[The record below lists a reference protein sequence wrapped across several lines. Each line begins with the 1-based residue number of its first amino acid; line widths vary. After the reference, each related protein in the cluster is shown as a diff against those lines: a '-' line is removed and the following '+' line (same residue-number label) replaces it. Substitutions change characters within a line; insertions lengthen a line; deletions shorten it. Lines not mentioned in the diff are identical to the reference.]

1 MKIRRK
7 TAGGSFA
14 LKTTKTAG
22 AATALSIFASIG
34 GCGDPGSGSTTSP
47 ASDITW
53 TSLAAENLAADASC
67 TACHEAEPEVERRIG
82 VSPGPRILGVDGVGA
97 RLSPAAIR
105 TRVRGHGAESGL
117 RMPDLLHGLDEAE
130 QAVAVEE
137 LVHFL
142 VEQGG
147 PIPTDATRM
156 EISTARI
163 AQGASLWESIGCTA
177 CHGADAGDAVGF
189 GDLAG
194 AWTFESL
201 ANFLGDP
208 LTVHPGGR
216 MPSLELSDDERRSIA
231 AFLLAGGDMTK
242 TTASKPGLQL
252 DFFEGDFDGVGPI
265 DAVGGDVD
273 PVRVPVPGVGPYAGR
288 DRFGLHLSGEI
299 EIPTSGRWN
308 FYLTSDD
315 GSGLRIDGRT
325 VVSNPGIHG
334 EIMERGSVDLDAG
347 RHAIDIGMFE
357 ASGGERLSLSWSG
370 PGVAR
375 QPVPAE
381 AFFSDAVVLDAGWAD
396 FELDEE
402 MARRGAVR
410 FAQTG
415 CTACHVPDMPQP
427 RGTAAALPLASLVA
441 GRGCLSS
448 DVPANA
454 PDYGFDTAELALL
467 DEFVSN
473 VRALLEPLPGDIA
486 VAHSMIRL
494 DCIACHERPD
504 VGGPSVEA
512 RARFASD
519 DDAELGDEGR
529 IPPPLDG
536 VGNKLR
542 LEALRDVLANGTK
555 VRPYMKTRMPIFGD
569 AQTRDL
575 VVHLAASDSIA
586 ADGREPEFDEE
597 RVAAGHALTGT
608 DGVSC
613 VQCHTVAGHPALGI
627 PAVDLATMHARIRPG
642 WFRKHLLDPQKTN
655 PGTRMTASWGNGG
668 TERIFPE
675 LLGGDPVKQV
685 DAIRSYLS
693 LGESMPLP
701 KGVVPD
707 AGEYA
712 LIPIDEPILFG
723 TFMRDV
729 SPRTIA
735 VGLPENLHFA
745 WDAEHARLAKAWR
758 GAFMDAEGTWR
769 GRAGQLEAPE
779 GRSVLQMPDG
789 PAIAMLETRDA
800 AWPTANARD
809 PAGLRNGAWRFAGVT
824 RDDERRPAFN
834 SELDGV
840 RITERPLPRIAEG
853 GTSLIRRFTVGSDA
867 GRGDLYMRAA
877 IATSIEPVAGEGDE
891 RIWAINGERTVRVSG
906 ANSFVRE
913 DPGGM
918 KELIVKVPLK
928 MVGREDVD
936 FEGTFDVELAW

>member
-1 MKIRRK
+1 MRRK
-7 TAGGSFA
+7 TKGDSIASNS
-14 LKTTKTAG
+14 TKTLG
-22 AATALSIFASIG
+22 AASVLALLASVG
-34 GCGDPGSGSTTSP
+34 GCDDPGSVSTVSSTEWRSR
-47 ASDITW
+47 
-53 TSLAAENLAADASC
+53 AAENLAADASC
-67 TACHEAEPEVERRIG
+67 TACHEAGTDVRRRLG
-82 VSPGPRILGVDGVGA
+82 VSPAPLILGANGVGG

-117 RMPDLLHGLDEAE
+117 RMPDLLHGLDDAE

-137 LVHFL
+137 LVQYL

-147 PIPTDATRM
+147 PIPVDATRM

-163 AQGASLWESIGCTA
+163 AQGASLWESVGCTA
-177 CHGADAGDAVGF
+177 CHGPDAANGLGF
-189 GDLAG
+189 DDLAG

-201 ANFLGDP
+201 ADFLADP
-208 LTVHPGGR
+208 LAVHPGGR
-216 MPSLELSDDERRSIA
+216 MPSLALTDDESKSIA

-252 DFFEGDFDGVGPI
+252 EFFDGAFDGMGPI

-273 PVRVPVPGVGPYAGR
+273 PVRVPVPGVGPYVGR

-315 GSGLRIDGRT
+315 GSGLKIDGRT
-325 VVSNPGIHG
+325 VVANPGIHG
-334 EIMERGSVDLDAG
+334 AVTERGGVDLEAG

-357 ASGGERLSLSWSG
+357 ASGGEQLSLSWSG
-370 PGVAR
+370 PGVDR

-381 AFFSDAVVLDAGWAD
+381 AFFSDAVVLDAGWPD
-396 FELDEE
+396 FEPDSE
-402 MARRGAVR
+402 MARRGAER
-410 FAQTG
+410 FVQTG
-415 CTACHVPDMPQP
+415 CTACHAPDMPSP
-427 RGTAAALPLASLVA
+427 GDTANTAPQASPLASLVA
-441 GRGCLSS
+441 GRGCLSP
-448 DVPANA
+448 DVPATA
-454 PDYGFDTAELALL
+454 PDYDFDAEELALL
-467 DEFVSN
+467 DDFISN
-473 VRALLEPLPGDIA
+473 VGSMIEPLPADFA
-486 VAHSMIRL
+486 VAHAMTRL
-494 DCIACHERPD
+494 DCIACHERPGA
-504 VGGPSVEA
+504 GGPSVEA

-529 IPPPLDG
+529 IPPALDG

-542 LEALRDVLANGTK
+542 LQALRNVLADGTK

-575 VVHLAASDSIA
+575 VVHLAASDAIA

-597 RVAAGHALTGT
+597 RVAAGHLLTGT

-613 VQCHTVAGHPALGI
+613 VQCHTVGGHPALGI
-627 PAVDLATMHARIRPG
+627 PAVDLATMHDRLRPG

-655 PGTRMTASWGNGG
+655 PGTRMTASWGDGG

-675 LLGGDPVKQV
+675 ILGGDPVKQV

-701 KGVVPD
+701 RGVVPD

-712 LIPIDEPILFG
+712 LVPIDEPILFG

-745 WDAEHARLAKAWR
+745 WDAEHARLAKTWR

-779 GRSVLQMPDG
+779 GRSVLQMPAG

-800 AWPTANARD
+800 AWPTPNTRD
-809 PAGLRNGAWRFAGVT
+809 AAGLRNGAWRFAGVT
-824 RDDERRPAFN
+824 RDDGRRPAFN

-840 RITERPLPRIAEG
+840 RITERPIPRIAEG
-853 GTSLIRRFTVGSDA
+853 GTTLIRRFTVGSDA

-877 IATSIEPVAGEGDE
+877 IATSIEPAAGEGTE
-891 RIWAINGERTVRVSG
+891 RIWTINGERTIRVSG
-906 ANSFVRE
+906 AESFVRE

-918 KELIVKVPLK
+918 KELIIKVPLK

-936 FEGTFDVELAW
+936 FEGIFDVELAW

>member
-1 MKIRRK
+1 MRRK
-7 TAGGSFA
+7 TGGGSIASKSTKTFGAASILALLAAAGGCEDPD
-14 LKTTKTAG
+14 G
-22 AATALSIFASIG
+22 ASRAASIE
-34 GCGDPGSGSTTSP
+34 
-47 ASDITW
+47 W
-53 TSLAAENLAADASC
+53 RSLAAENLAADASC
-67 TACHEAEPEVERRIG
+67 TACHEAGAEVRRRLG
-82 VSPGPRILGVDGVGA
+82 VSPAPRLLGADGIGG

-105 TRVRGHGAESGL
+105 SRVRGHGGESGL
-117 RMPDLLHGLDEAE
+117 RMPDLLHGLEDAE
-130 QAVAVEE
+130 RAVAVDE

-147 PIPTDATRM
+147 PIPVDATRM
-156 EISTARI
+156 EISTSRI
-163 AQGASLWESIGCTA
+163 AQGASLWDSVGCTA
-177 CHGADAGDAVGF
+177 CHGVDAASGLGF
-189 GDLAG
+189 GDLAAG
-194 AWTFESL
+194 WTFDSL
-201 ANFLGDP
+201 SDFLGDP
-208 LTVHPGGR
+208 LAVHPGGR
-216 MPSLELSDDERRSIA
+216 MPSLSLTEDESSSIA

-252 DFFEGDFDGVGPI
+252 NYFEGDFDGMGPI

-315 GSGLRIDGRT
+315 GSGLKIDGRE
-325 VVSNPGIHG
+325 VVANPGIHG
-334 EIMERGSVDLDAG
+334 AIMKRGSVDLDAG

-357 ASGGERLSLSWSG
+357 ASGGEELSLSWSG
-370 PGVAR
+370 PGVPR

-381 AFFSDAVVLDAGWAD
+381 AFFSDAVVLDAGWAA
-396 FELDEE
+396 FELDTEL
-402 MARRGAVR
+402 ARRGAER
-410 FAQTG
+410 FARTG
-415 CTACHVPDMPQP
+415 CTACHVPDMPRP
-427 RGTAAALPLASLVA
+427 SGIAGASPLASLVA
-441 GRGCLSS
+441 GRGCLSP
-448 DVPANA
+448 DVPSTA
-454 PDYGFDTAELALL
+454 PDYDFDADELALL
-467 DEFVSN
+467 DEFVAN
-473 VRALLEPLPGDIA
+473 AGAMVEPLPADVA
-486 VAHSMIRL
+486 VAHAMNRL

-512 RARFASD
+512 RSRFASD

-529 IPPPLDG
+529 IPPALDG

-542 LEALRDVLANGTK
+542 LEALRDMLANGTK

-575 VVHLAASDSIA
+575 VVHLAAADAIA

-597 RVAAGHALTGT
+597 RVAAGHVLTGT

-613 VQCHTVAGHPALGI
+613 VQCHTVGGHPALGI
-627 PAVDLATMHARIRPG
+627 PAVDLATMHARLRPG

-675 LLGGDPVKQV
+675 ILGGDPVKQV

-701 KGVVPD
+701 RGVVPD

-712 LIPIDEPILFG
+712 LVPIDEPILFG

-735 VGLPENLHFA
+735 VGLPENIHFA

-800 AWPTANARD
+800 AWPAANARD
-809 PAGLRNGAWRFAGVT
+809 AAGLRNGAWRFAGVT
-824 RDDERRPAFN
+824 RDDARRPAFN

-840 RITERPLPRIAEG
+840 RIVERPLPRIAEG
-853 GTSLIRRFTVGSDA
+853 GTTLIRRFTVGSDA

-877 IATSIEPVAGEGDE
+877 IATSIEPAAGEGLE
-891 RIWAINGERTVRVSG
+891 RIWRINGERTVRVSG
-906 ANSFVRE
+906 AESFVRE

-936 FEGTFDVELAW
+936 FEGEFDVELTW